1 MAIRIGA
8 EDKKK
13 RVMAGVLGALA
24 LSLGIHTAIS
34 LMGGGPSPTPPPPT
48 VAQHSASTANHAPGQ
63 PQPHAAQKLESA
75 SALDPTLHPEKMRFA
90 ETTEYTGNGRN
101 IFDKN
106 SVPPPPPPSMMVIP
120 HHIEVPIAPVR
131 TGPAPP
137 PPPPP
142 PPPIN
147 LKFYGFATEQNGRKM
162 VFLMEGED
170 IFVGGEGDIVD
181 RRYRIVQIQP
191 TGVVMEDLA
200 YDDKQTLPLQ
210 DSK

>member
-13 RVMAGVLGALA
+13 RVMAGILGALA

-34 LMGGGPSPTPPPPT
+34 LMGGSPPPAAPPPA
-48 VAQHSASTANHAPGQ
+48 VATHSASTANRASGQ
-63 PQPHAAQKLESA
+63 IQAHAAQKLESA
-75 SALDPTLHPEKMRFA
+75 SALDPTLHPEKMLFA

-101 IFDKN
+101 IFSKN
-106 SVPPPPPPSMMVIP
+106 SVPPPPPAMMVIP
-120 HHIEVPIAPVR
+120 HIEKPIAPVR

-191 TGVVMEDLA
+191 AGVVMEDLA
-200 YDDKQTLPLQ
+200 YDDNQTLPLQ
-210 DSK
+210 DNK